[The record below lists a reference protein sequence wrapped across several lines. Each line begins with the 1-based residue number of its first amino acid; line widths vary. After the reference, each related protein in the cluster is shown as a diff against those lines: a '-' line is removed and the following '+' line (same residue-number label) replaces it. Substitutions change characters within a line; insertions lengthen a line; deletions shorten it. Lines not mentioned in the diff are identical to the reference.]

1 MPPQVAK
8 VEIWEEL
15 LFILKTH
22 QVQLGN
28 KIFLKKLNRSLEH
41 HLKVLKKSLKKWIL
55 MEMELFHKLNSEMQL
70 ESLILESYQEK
81 LIRL

>member
-1 MPPQVAK
+1 M
-8 VEIWEEL
+8 EIWEEL

-55 MEMELFHKLNSEMQL
+55 MEMELFLKLNSEMQL